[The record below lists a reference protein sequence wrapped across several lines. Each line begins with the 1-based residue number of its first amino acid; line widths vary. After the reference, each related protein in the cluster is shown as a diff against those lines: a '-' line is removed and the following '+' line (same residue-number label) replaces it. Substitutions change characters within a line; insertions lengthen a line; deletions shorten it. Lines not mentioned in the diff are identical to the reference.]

1 MVGEGGRVLYVMPSI
16 SLMGQTM
23 REWATQR
30 QTEQR
35 YIGVCSDSSA
45 GKSSPEDA
53 NLTELSIPVT
63 TTPEV
68 DCQCFER
75 THPQHDDSG
84 VQHLPLPPR

>member
-30 QTEQR
+30 RTDQR

-45 GKSSPEDA
+45 GKGGPEDA

-63 TTPEV
+63 TNPGG
-68 DCQCFER
+68 DPPGSQGGL
-75 THPQHDDSG
+75 SG
-84 VQHLPLPPR
+84 